1 MGCGMDGQDF
11 YILWSSC
18 ETETIDYYL
27 AVYEMSGNRVAVI
40 FDNTGYTTSEESET
54 NRALPQTTYAMDRGY
69 IYFILFSMVDV

>member
-1 MGCGMDGQDF
+1 
-11 YILWSSC
+11 
-18 ETETIDYYL
+18 
-27 AVYEMSGNRVAVI
+27 MSGNRVAVI